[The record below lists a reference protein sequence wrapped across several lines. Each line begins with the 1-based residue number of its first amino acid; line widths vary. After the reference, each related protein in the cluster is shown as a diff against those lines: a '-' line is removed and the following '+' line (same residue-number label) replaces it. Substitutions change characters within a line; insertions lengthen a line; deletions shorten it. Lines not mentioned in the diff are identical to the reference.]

1 MPTQFVFIHNWVIMG
16 FQWTVCWWL
25 LVSLNLRHSTSNLLL
40 LAREVGPWIHG
51 PRQCP
56 KLAYQG
62 KKIHEFAHGKC
73 FVFPFKNYYRTRSMF
88 AFMSSLWWSFLP
100 QFRGVILWGREK
112 ERERER
118 EDQMIPIYA
127 CRL

>member
-1 MPTQFVFIHNWVIMG
+1 
-16 FQWTVCWWL
+16 

-40 LAREVGPWIHG
+40 LAREVGPWIHDL
-51 PRQCP
+51 RQCP

-73 FVFPFKNYYRTRSMF
+73 FVFPFKNYCWPRSMF

-100 QFRGVILWGREK
+100 QFRGVILLGREK

-118 EDQMIPIYA
+118 GSNDTYLCM
-127 CRL
+127 